1 MGERQMMGQAND
13 EQLDISGKH
22 KGKKHRKR
30 GKKIHVSSRQLI
42 KLETDET
49 LNGEFTMA
57 IY

>member
-1 MGERQMMGQAND
+1 MMGRAND

-22 KGKKHRKR
+22 KGGKAQKKEK
-30 GKKIHVSSRQLI
+30 KKIHVSSRQLI